1 MDFVLGILAF
11 YGCILLSIVAVVV
24 NAVDLCRA
32 KKKNKLT
39 PGAVSEEQ
47 IRDYKTALIS
57 FAAIACVLL
66 AVVIGVASL
75 LDTAVAYM

>member
-1 MDFVLGILAF
+1 MKKENISDALNNIDFDMIEDV
-11 YGCILLSIVAVVV
+11 YESTK
-24 NAVDLCRA
+24 A

-66 AVVIGVASL
+66 AVVIGVISL